1 MILLAIFAFFC
12 WFFLSIPVGG
22 IQIEIA
28 RRAFNG
34 YLRTAL
40 AIVLGSTFA
49 DLLYGAVALFGVFRF
64 LAKAS
69 VRPWFL
75 LVGALLMTLLGIFSI
90 RNYKKPHSHKPRSAF
105 LQKKRF
111 AFVSGFLLAA
121 SNPLMIVGWLTVA
134 EFSRRFGLMP
144 THPVFKYLL
153 VLLIFGTLG
162 VETYQSLVAITL
174 FRLRHFVPE
183 QKMRF
188 TSLIFGIILVIIGI
202 YFLIESI
209 LAFSGHKNLDIE
221 GVISAAYLV
230 FHHFT

>member
-12 WFFLSIPVGG
+12 WFFLSMPVGG

-34 YLRTAL
+34 YLKTAL
-40 AIVLGSTFA
+40 AIVLGSTLA
-49 DLLYGAVALFGVFRF
+49 DVIYGAVALFGVFRF

-75 LVGALLMTLLGIFSI
+75 LVGAVLMLLLGFFSI
-90 RNYKKPHSHKPRSAF
+90 RNYKKPHIRKHRSAF

-111 AFVSGFLLAA
+111 AIVSGFLLSV

-144 THPVFKYLL
+144 TEPVFKYLL

-162 VETYQSLVAITL
+162 VEAYQSLVAVTL
-174 FRLRHFVPE
+174 YRLRHFIPE
-183 QKMRF
+183 QKMRL
-188 TSLIFGIILVIIGI
+188 TSLIFGILLVIIGI
-202 YFLIESI
+202 YFLVESI
-209 LAFSGHKNLDIE
+209 LAFSGHKNLEIE
-221 GVISAAYLV
+221 GVISAAALL
-230 FHHFT
+230 FNHWA